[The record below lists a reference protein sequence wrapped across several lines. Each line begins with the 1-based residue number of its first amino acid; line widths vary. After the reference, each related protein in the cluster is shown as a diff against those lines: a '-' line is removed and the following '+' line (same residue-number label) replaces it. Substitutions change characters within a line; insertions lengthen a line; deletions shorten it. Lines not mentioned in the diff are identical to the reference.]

1 VFVSGGGACTAAY
14 FIRFYMCQVIECAV
28 LAIILFHMFR
38 YVAKLTL
45 KAKDRASSA
54 QYEKARVAMPV
65 PRHRVVSTAV
75 QTLSITELNSHTWHS
90 QDCKMQMIA
99 VDYAKK

>member
-1 VFVSGGGACTAAY
+1 
-14 FIRFYMCQVIECAV
+14 MCKVIECAA

-38 YVAKLTL
+38 YVAKLAL
-45 KAKDRASSA
+45 KADARVSSA

-65 PRHRVVSTAV
+65 PRHCVVSAAV
-75 QTLSITELNSHTWHS
+75 QTASMTELNSHTYHS

>member
-1 VFVSGGGACTAAY
+1 ML
-14 FIRFYMCQVIECAV
+14 FYMCQVIECAV

-38 YVAKLTL
+38 YVAKWIM
-45 KAKDRASSA
+45 KAKDRHNTA

-99 VDYAKK
+99 ADYAKK

>member
-1 VFVSGGGACTAAY
+1 M
-14 FIRFYMCQVIECAV
+14 RFYMRKVIKSAA
-28 LAIILFHMFR
+28 LAIGLFHMFR

-65 PRHRVVSTAV
+65 PRHFVVSTAV
-75 QTLSITELNSHTWHS
+75 QTLSITELNSHTWHP